1 MSLYKEEPL
10 VTTAYEIC
18 RWHHERYDGKGYPD
32 GLAGDSIPISAQI
45 VALADVYD
53 ALTSERCYKPG
64 YPHKKAVRMIVDGEC
79 GQFNP
84 LLLECFQDIQDEL
97 KKEISVDACVHNKE
111 RSISHVASQMRS
123 HEELSESSRMLRQL
137 EIEKKK
143 SEFYAAEVPEIVLVY
158 QTIPPALKFAKEGAA
173 KLGVPETVFDPFNMI
188 PQNSPLRVLL
198 ERMDQSARRT
208 IAEQPYFHLTGR
220 IRVDGEERMCC
231 FNCQAIWVSADHTG
245 YAGFIGKITDIQR
258 KEERHAEEENIADA
272 PGRMRGKYEM
282 TGQELWAL
290 IRQLDGMHDRMRLVD
305 ASSRTVF
312 SVDRKGNII
321 PVQGCCYSVWKKGEA
336 CSNCISERVLSTK
349 FRQAKYEVLD
359 DEMYYITAVY
369 LEVDGYPYALEM
381 INQVSDVPIPSEYYK
396 EEKNDE
402 FKRVL

>member
-1 MSLYKEEPL
+1 MQTSSNNPNE
-10 VTTAYEIC
+10 
-18 RWHHERYDGKGYPD
+18 GK
-32 GLAGDSIPISAQI
+32 
-45 VALADVYD
+45 
-53 ALTSERCYKPG
+53 
-64 YPHKKAVRMIVDGEC
+64 
-79 GQFNP
+79 
-84 LLLECFQDIQDEL
+84 
-97 KKEISVDACVHNKE
+97 
-111 RSISHVASQMRS
+111 
-123 HEELSESSRMLRQL
+123 
-137 EIEKKK
+137 
-143 SEFYAAEVPEIVLVY
+143 
-158 QTIPPALKFAKEGAA
+158 
-173 KLGVPETVFDPFNMI
+173 
-188 PQNSPLRVLL
+188 RVLL